1 MHTGTEGA
9 AVEMN
14 SAARRRRHAALRYG
28 RLVTWLVSG
37 ALLIAFASYVVLP
50 IGLAWYLPQIA
61 AQYGIRVDVGRVRVE
76 PFASVLGFSGLRV
89 ATSGD
94 SSIEWSNI
102 ESRVD
107 VAELLSGRLVLDSFH
122 LSDATFHAG
131 DPAVDAVG
139 LLSEVPAALPEEV
152 SVGELVIDGVALA
165 TVSEA
170 LGRPVAIDS
179 LRISS
184 LDKVFRPEG
193 AEVAADFTI
202 GKGRSRLRGRLNL
215 DDTGWILN
223 AAEIVSNDVPLDG
236 LPALLGADGSWR
248 GRLNGAG
255 PVRLV
260 YSPGNGAFSATT
272 GGRWAIEGLELGTAL
287 VAISGARADWDG
299 AAFLMF
305 SGDEVD
311 TLSVDGEVAFRE
323 LRIDVV
329 DVLEL
334 EAPELM
340 LQVDASQAPEARLSV
355 TSNIPLVRFIGKGG
369 AFEAV
374 DAEAANVVSQGALTI
389 ADDVGLEVDW
399 LKSRALA
406 VKLAADRSVDIDQI
420 ELGRVI
426 FDAGTNVVSTAT
438 GTAERVDWRGF
449 TDPRSTGTATRIAV
463 EGVERHGN
471 GELRLAHGMT
481 DAVED
486 RNGDSVLRLRDVALD
501 SATISPAG
509 TLAIDSASILDVWLA
524 SETSTL
530 VLERLSLGGVT
541 RDETGAVS
549 VASGRAHVVDHTH
562 TGTQAVVGEE
572 VEVAGGIVSG
582 RAWEAKS
589 IRLEMLDIETG
600 DASYTLR
607 ELALAD
613 AMGEGERANA
623 GSASLGGL
631 ELGLVGH
638 RLVVEGLSA
647 DAPAWLAGTGNAEA
661 IEAVSVT
668 LDTLQ
673 RHRWRSGGWRL
684 TGIERAP
691 SGRASAER
699 ASVETLVLNA
709 DDDSTTGAHGVELD
723 ALVLENES
731 AMHAASA
738 FAERAYLRA
747 RDGSGIDVA
756 GLRAHDVDWDGETLV
771 AERGAAPLMS
781 VAAPPVHA
789 SFDTL
794 AFTSARLGARGVRE
808 LGSLTSTS
816 GRGNVERVL
825 EWSAGASVLNG
836 LDASATGGAM
846 LDFVETRDIELTDD
860 ANEARLRA
868 DRVAAREVHVDA
880 SGETAFTDTELEGIT
895 LVGARGGASAS
906 AHALRASPLTIRES
920 ALTIGALSLSGLESA
935 IGLNESGD
943 WDLPALPVVAGDSQS
958 SFRVRIEE
966 ASIAERAS
974 VIRIVDRTTEP
985 EFSDGIDIA
994 SATLRGFDSG
1004 AAGVPARFSVD
1015 ASAGIFASL
1024 HVDGVLTPTLTGT
1037 EYDLNATVQGL
1048 SLRELSPYAKLHLGH
1063 SVEGGHADVTLDA
1076 TIRTSDLEGVADFTL
1091 SEVALGEAEP
1101 PAESTGPGA
1110 EGATAFGAAL
1120 NSLEDAQGRI
1130 ELRVPLRGRL
1140 DAPDFDFDRLVTRS
1154 LASAALEAVE
1164 GSPKAE

>member
-1 MHTGTEGA
+1 M
-9 AVEMN
+9 
-14 SAARRRRHAALRYG
+14 
-28 RLVTWLVSG
+28 TWLVSG

-50 IGLAWYLPQIA
+50 IGLAWYIPQIA

-76 PFASVLGFSGLRV
+76 PFASMLGFSEVRV

-107 VAELLSGRLVLDSFH
+107 LAELLSGRLVLDSFH

-131 DPAVDAVG
+131 DPGVG
-139 LLSEVPAALPEEV
+139 AAGVLSEMRAVLPEEV
-152 SVGELVIDGVALA
+152 SVGELVIDGVELA
-165 TVSEA
+165 TMSEA

-184 LDKVFRPEG
+184 VDKVFRPEG
-193 AEVAADFTI
+193 AEVEADFTI
-202 GKGRSRLRGRLNL
+202 GKGRSRLQGRLNV

-223 AAEIVSNDVPLDG
+223 AAEIVANDVPLDG

-248 GRLNGAG
+248 GRLVGAG
-255 PVRLV
+255 PLRLV
-260 YSPGNGAFSATT
+260 YSPVNGAFSATT
-272 GGRWAIEGLELGTAL
+272 GGRWAIEGLELGVER

-305 SGDEVD
+305 SGDAVD
-311 TLSVDGEVAFRE
+311 ALSVDGEVALRE

-329 DVLEL
+329 DVLEI
-334 EAPELM
+334 EASELV
-340 LQVDASQAPEARLSV
+340 LQVDASQAPETRLSV
-355 TSNIPLVRFIGKGG
+355 EINIPLVRFIGKGG

-374 DAEAANVVSQGALTI
+374 DAEATNVISQGTLTI
-389 ADDVGLEVDW
+389 TDDVGLEVDW
-399 LKSRALA
+399 LKSRSLA
-406 VKLAADRSVDIDQI
+406 VKLPADRSIDIDQI
-420 ELGRVI
+420 ELGRVVV
-426 FDAGTNVVSTAT
+426 DAGTNVVSAAT

-449 TDPRSTGTATRIAV
+449 TGPRSTGTATRIAV
-463 EGVERHGN
+463 DGVERRGN
-471 GELRLAHGMT
+471 GEFQLARAMT

-509 TLAIDSASILDVWLA
+509 TLAIDGARILDVWLA

-530 VLERLSLGGVT
+530 ILERLSLGGVK
-541 RDETGAVS
+541 RDEAGAVS

-589 IRLEMLDIETG
+589 IRLGVLDIETG

-623 GSASLGGL
+623 GSARLGAL
-631 ELGLVGH
+631 ELGLVGR
-638 RLVVEGLSA
+638 RLVAEGLSA
-647 DAPAWLAGTGNAEA
+647 DAPAWLAGAGNAEA
-661 IEAVSVT
+661 IEAVSIAF
-668 LDTLQ
+668 DTEQ
-673 RHRWRSGGWRL
+673 RHRWRTGGWRL
-684 TGIERAP
+684 IGVERAA
-691 SGRASAER
+691 SGRTSAEQ

-709 DDDSTTGAHGVELD
+709 ADDSTTGAQGVEFD
-723 ALVLENES
+723 APVLENES

-738 FAERAYLRA
+738 FAERTYFRA
-747 RDGSGIDVA
+747 GDGSGIDVA
-756 GLRAHDVDWDGETLV
+756 GLRAHDVDWNGETLV
-771 AERGAAPLMS
+771 AERGEAPLMS
-781 VAAPPVHA
+781 VAAPPVRA

-825 EWSAGASVLNG
+825 EWSAGASTLNG
-836 LDASATGGAM
+836 YHAPAAGGTM
-846 LDFVETRDIELTDD
+846 LDFVETRDIELIDD
-860 ANEARLRA
+860 ANEAHLRA
-868 DRVAAREVHVDA
+868 DRVAVREARIDA
-880 SGETAFTDTELEGIT
+880 SGETAFADAEVEGIT
-895 LVGARGGASAS
+895 LVSARGGASAS

-920 ALTIGALSLSGLESA
+920 ALAIGTLSLSGLESA
-935 IGLNESGD
+935 IGLSENGD
-943 WDLPALPVVAGDSQS
+943 WNFPALPVVAGNTQS
-958 SFRVRIEE
+958 SFRVRIGE
-966 ASIAERAS
+966 ASTAERAS

-985 EFSDGIDIA
+985 EFSDSIDIA
-994 SATLRGFDSG
+994 SAALRGFDSG

-1015 ASAGIFASL
+1015 AAANIFASL

-1037 EYDLNATVQGL
+1037 DLDLNATIHGL
-1048 SLRELSPYAKLHLGH
+1048 SLHELSPYARLHLGH
-1063 SVEGGHADVTLDA
+1063 SVEGGLADVTFDA

-1091 SEVALGEAEP
+1091 SEVVLGEAEP
-1101 PAESTGPGA
+1101 PAGSTGLGV
-1110 EGATAFGAAL
+1110 EGAAALGAAL
-1120 NSLEDAQGRI
+1120 NSLEDEQGRI
-1130 ELRVPLRGRL
+1130 ELRVPLRGKL
-1140 DAPDFDFDRLVTRS
+1140 DAPDLDLDGLVAR
-1154 LASAALEAVE
+1154 AFARAALETA
-1164 GSPKAE
+1164 GAPPKAE

>member
-1 MHTGTEGA
+1 M
-9 AVEMN
+9 
-14 SAARRRRHAALRYG
+14 
-28 RLVTWLVSG
+28 TWLVSG

-50 IGLAWYLPQIA
+50 IGLAWYIPQIA

-76 PFASVLGFSGLRV
+76 PFASMLGFSEVRV

-107 VAELLSGRLVLDSFH
+107 LAELLSGRLVLDSFH

-131 DPAVDAVG
+131 DPGVG
-139 LLSEVPAALPEEV
+139 AAGVLSEMRAVLPEEV
-152 SVGELVIDGVALA
+152 SVGELVIDGVELA
-165 TVSEA
+165 TMSEA

-184 LDKVFRPEG
+184 VDKVFRPEG
-193 AEVAADFTI
+193 AEVEADFTI
-202 GKGRSRLRGRLNL
+202 GKGRSRLQGRLNV

-223 AAEIVSNDVPLDG
+223 AAEIVANDVPLDG

-248 GRLNGAG
+248 GRLVGAG
-255 PVRLV
+255 PLRLV
-260 YSPGNGAFSATT
+260 YSPVNGAFSATT
-272 GGRWAIEGLELGTAL
+272 GGRWAIEGLELGVER

-305 SGDEVD
+305 SGDAVD
-311 TLSVDGEVAFRE
+311 ALSVDGEVALRE

-329 DVLEL
+329 DVLEI
-334 EAPELM
+334 EASELV
-340 LQVDASQAPEARLSV
+340 LQVDASQAPETRLSV
-355 TSNIPLVRFIGKGG
+355 EINIPLVRFIGKGG

-374 DAEAANVVSQGALTI
+374 DAEATNVISQGTLTI
-389 ADDVGLEVDW
+389 TDDVGLEVDW
-399 LKSRALA
+399 LKSRSLA
-406 VKLAADRSVDIDQI
+406 VKLPADRSIDIDQI
-420 ELGRVI
+420 ELGRVVV
-426 FDAGTNVVSTAT
+426 DAGTNVVSAAT

-449 TDPRSTGTATRIAV
+449 TGPRSTGTATRIAV
-463 EGVERHGN
+463 DGVERHGN
-471 GELRLAHGMT
+471 GEFQLARAMT

-509 TLAIDSASILDVWLA
+509 TLAIDGARILDVWLA

-530 VLERLSLGGVT
+530 ILERLSLGGVK
-541 RDETGAVS
+541 RDEAGAVS

-589 IRLEMLDIETG
+589 IRLGVLDIETG

-623 GSASLGGL
+623 GSARLGAL

-638 RLVVEGLSA
+638 RLVAEGLSA
-647 DAPAWLAGTGNAEA
+647 DAPAWLAGAGNAEA
-661 IEAVSVT
+661 IEAVSIAF
-668 LDTLQ
+668 DTEQ
-673 RHRWRSGGWRL
+673 RHRWRTGGWRL
-684 TGIERAP
+684 IGVERAA
-691 SGRASAER
+691 SGRTSAEQ

-709 DDDSTTGAHGVELD
+709 ADDSTTGAQGVEFD
-723 ALVLENES
+723 APVLENES

-738 FAERAYLRA
+738 FAERTYFRA
-747 RDGSGIDVA
+747 GDGSGIDVA
-756 GLRAHDVDWDGETLV
+756 GLRAHDVDWNGETLV

-781 VAAPPVHA
+781 VAAPPVRA

-825 EWSAGASVLNG
+825 EWSAGASTLNG
-836 LDASATGGAM
+836 YRAPAAGGTM
-846 LDFVETRDIELTDD
+846 LDFVETRDIELIDD
-860 ANEARLRA
+860 ANEAHLRA
-868 DRVAAREVHVDA
+868 DRVAVREARIDA
-880 SGETAFTDTELEGIT
+880 SGETAFADAEVEGIT
-895 LVGARGGASAS
+895 LVSARGGASAS

-920 ALTIGALSLSGLESA
+920 ALAIGTLSLSGLEGA
-935 IGLNESGD
+935 IGLSENGD
-943 WDLPALPVVAGDSQS
+943 WNFPALPVVAGNTQS
-958 SFRVRIEE
+958 SFRVRIGE
-966 ASIAERAS
+966 ASTAERAS

-985 EFSDGIDIA
+985 EFSDSIDIA
-994 SATLRGFDSG
+994 SAALRGFDSG

-1015 ASAGIFASL
+1015 AAANIFASL

-1037 EYDLNATVQGL
+1037 DLDLNATIHGL
-1048 SLRELSPYAKLHLGH
+1048 SLHELSPYARLHLGH
-1063 SVEGGHADVTLDA
+1063 SVESGLADVTFDA

-1091 SEVALGEAEP
+1091 SEVVLGEAEP
-1101 PAESTGPGA
+1101 PAGSTGLGV
-1110 EGATAFGAAL
+1110 EGAAALGAAL
-1120 NSLEDAQGRI
+1120 NSLEDEQGRI
-1130 ELRVPLRGRL
+1130 ELRVPLRGKL
-1140 DAPDFDFDRLVTRS
+1140 DAPDLDLDGLVAR
-1154 LASAALEAVE
+1154 AFARAALETA
-1164 GSPKAE
+1164 GAPPKAE

>member
-1 MHTGTEGA
+1 MRVGTEGA

-14 SAARRRRHAALRYG
+14 SAARRRRHAAFRYG

-50 IGLAWYLPQIA
+50 IGLAWYIPQIA

-76 PFASVLGFSGLRV
+76 PFASMLGFSGVRV

-107 VAELLSGRLVLDSFH
+107 LAELLSGRLVLDSFH

-131 DPAVDAVG
+131 DPGVG
-139 LLSEVPAALPEEV
+139 AAGVLSEMRAVLPEEV
-152 SVGELVIDGVALA
+152 SVGELVIDGVELA
-165 TVSEA
+165 TMSEA

-184 LDKVFRPEG
+184 VDKVFRPEG
-193 AEVAADFTI
+193 AEVEADFTI
-202 GKGRSRLRGRLNL
+202 GKGRSRLQGRLNL

-223 AAEIVSNDVPLDG
+223 AAEIVANDVPLDG

-248 GRLNGAG
+248 GRLVGAG
-255 PVRLV
+255 PLRLV
-260 YSPGNGAFSATT
+260 YSPVNGAFSATT
-272 GGRWAIEGLELGTAL
+272 GGRWAIEGLELGTAR

-305 SGDEVD
+305 SGDAVD
-311 TLSVDGEVAFRE
+311 ALSVDGEVALRE

-329 DVLEL
+329 DVLEI
-334 EAPELM
+334 EASELV
-340 LQVDASQAPEARLSV
+340 LQVDASQAPETRLSV
-355 TSNIPLVRFIGKGG
+355 ESNIPLVRLIGKGG

-374 DAEAANVVSQGALTI
+374 DAEATNVVSQGALTI
-389 ADDVGLEVDW
+389 TDDVGLEVDW
-399 LKSRALA
+399 LKSRSLA
-406 VKLAADRSVDIDQI
+406 VKLPADRSIDIDQI
-420 ELGRVI
+420 ELGRVV
-426 FDAGTNVVSTAT
+426 FDGGTNIVSTAT

-471 GELRLAHGMT
+471 GELQLARAMT

-486 RNGDSVLRLRDVALD
+486 RNGDSVLRLRAVTLD

-509 TLAIDSASILDVWLA
+509 TLAIDGARILDVWLA
-524 SETSTL
+524 SEASTL

-562 TGTQAVVGEE
+562 TGTRAVVGEE

-589 IRLEMLDIETG
+589 IRLGVLDIETG

-623 GSASLGGL
+623 SSAILGSL

-638 RLVVEGLSA
+638 RLVAEGLSA
-647 DAPAWLAGTGNAEA
+647 DAPAWLAGAGNAEA
-661 IEAVSVT
+661 IEAVSIAF
-668 LDTLQ
+668 DTDQ
-673 RHRWRSGGWRL
+673 RHRWRTGGWRL
-684 TGIERAP
+684 IGVERAA
-691 SGRASAER
+691 SGRTSAEQ

-709 DDDSTTGAHGVELD
+709 ADDSTTGAQGVEFD
-723 ALVLENES
+723 APVFENES

-738 FAERAYLRA
+738 FAERTYFRA

-756 GLRAHDVDWDGETLV
+756 GLRAHDVDWNGETLV

-781 VAAPPVHA
+781 VAAPPVRA

-825 EWSAGASVLNG
+825 EWSAGASTLNG
-836 LDASATGGAM
+836 YHAPASGGTM
-846 LDFVETRDIELTDD
+846 LDFVETRDIELIDD
-860 ANEARLRA
+860 ANEVHLRA
-868 DRVAAREVHVDA
+868 DRAAAREARIDA
-880 SGETAFTDTELEGIT
+880 SVETAFADAEVEGIT
-895 LVGARGGASAS
+895 LVSARGGASAA
-906 AHALRASPLTIRES
+906 AHALRASPVTIRES
-920 ALTIGALSLSGLESA
+920 ALAIGTLSLSGLESA
-935 IGLNESGD
+935 IGLSENGD
-943 WDLPALPVVAGDSQS
+943 WNFPALPVVAGDSRS
-958 SFRVRIEE
+958 SFRVRIGE
-966 ASIAERAS
+966 ASTAERAS

-985 EFSDGIDIA
+985 EFSDSIDIA
-994 SATLRGFDSG
+994 SAALRGFDSG

-1015 ASAGIFASL
+1015 AAANIFASL

-1037 EYDLNATVQGL
+1037 DLDLNATIHGL
-1048 SLRELSPYAKLHLGH
+1048 SLHELSPYARLHLGH
-1063 SVEGGHADVTLDA
+1063 SVEGGLADVTFDA

-1091 SEVALGEAEP
+1091 SEVVLGEVEP
-1101 PAESTGPGA
+1101 PAGSTGLGV
-1110 EGATAFGAAL
+1110 EGAAALGAAL
-1120 NSLEDAQGRI
+1120 NSLGDEQGRI
-1130 ELRVPLRGRL
+1130 ELRVPLRGKL
-1140 DAPDFDFDRLVTRS
+1140 DAPDLDLDGLVARA

-1164 GSPKAE
+1164 ASPKAE